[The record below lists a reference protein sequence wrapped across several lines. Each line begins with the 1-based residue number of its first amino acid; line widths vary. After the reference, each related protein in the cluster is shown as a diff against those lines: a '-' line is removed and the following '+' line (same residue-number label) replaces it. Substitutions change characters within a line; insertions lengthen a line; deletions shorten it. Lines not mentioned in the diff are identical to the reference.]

1 MTEVVPTKRRR
12 RTVQSSAVKETPI
25 RRKSTQTKTT
35 REFVC
40 DVQKTIQSLLD
51 QEDTTKDGT
60 ITIEDSGPK
69 KYLIEGQYGD
79 QIWLE
84 GNYSISTLLQE
95 LALVDI
101 NLKTVI
107 VPETIINEH
116 TINRLT
122 RLIKT
127 CFWPNLRRMLDLN
140 GLKLALIDTK
150 ISRVEYFL
158 YVPSFDTESINYYK
172 EIISTLADSGFL
184 VKLIKIRMNKA
195 CESGVYFTDSL
206 ISREALCDTAPG
218 LLALSHTYFFI
229 SSEAPEPA
237 SYSVDKCTEGNKKE
251 LGSEPAFSQKNSSFP
266 DHWHNPKILPS
277 ARGGYI
283 REGKG
288 PCPFYV
294 PGGRFNEM
302 YGWDSYFIAKG
313 LILSNQL
320 SEAFCIAENLRYQI
334 EAYGKILNANR
345 SYYLF
350 RGNPPLF
357 STLVIELI
365 SHLTP
370 EEKGSLQN
378 WIDKAVDAMIKE
390 YYYFHRG
397 YNTELHLTRHVP
409 GGKGIPM
416 ETEEGHFFSIIRRI
430 VPGAA
435 EWSPD
440 ELNAYIAKYNTGEET
455 SEALEEFLQHD
466 RAVRESGH
474 DTSKRV
480 DGIASYLYTVDLNSL
495 LYKTE
500 QDILKLRY
508 VPEIEE
514 ISKLRKQAIN
524 THLWNG
530 EAYYDYN
537 IKENRLSKY
546 KGATT
551 LYPLFSMA
559 ADKDKADILVANLGD
574 LIGAGGIFT
583 GTKESCTVHAHSN
596 DGQKQWD
603 YPYGWAPHQILG
615 WIGLTNY
622 NHDAIA
628 KSLAL
633 KWCTMVGKL
642 FSNYNGVV
650 TEKYNVQ
657 TGTHKM
663 DVEYGNIGSEIRH
676 VPREGFGWTNSSWL
690 VGLALLK
697 ESWQRKLYAQIVLE

>member
-1 MTEVVPTKRRR
+1 MREVTPTKGRR
-12 RTVQSSAVKETPI
+12 RTVQPEAIKEIPT
-25 RRKSTQTKTT
+25 RRKSAQINKA

-40 DVQKTIQSLLD
+40 DVQKTIQKLLD

-60 ITIEDSGPK
+60 ITVDDAGPK
-69 KYLIEGQYGD
+69 KYLIDGQYGD

-84 GNYSISTLLQE
+84 GNYCISTLLQE

-107 VPETIINEH
+107 VPEKIINEH

-127 CFWPNLRRMLDLN
+127 CFWPNLRRVLDLN

-158 YVPSFDTESINYYK
+158 YVPSFDTESIQYYK
-172 EIISTLADSGFL
+172 EIISSLADSGFL
-184 VKLIKIRMNKA
+184 VRMIKLRTSKA
-195 CESGVYFTDSL
+195 CQAGVFFADTL
-206 ISREALCDTAPG
+206 VSREALCDTAPG
-218 LLALSHTYFFI
+218 LLSLSHTYFFI
-229 SSEAPEPA
+229 SPAELADASQAEQVAYCTKPKACEEESKQENKTVPFAEA
-237 SYSVDKCTEGNKKE
+237 
-251 LGSEPAFSQKNSSFP
+251 
-266 DHWHNPKILPS
+266 WHNPQIPPEN
-277 ARGGYI
+277 RGGYI
-283 REGKG
+283 RQGKG

-320 SEAFCIAENLRYQI
+320 SEAFSIAENLRYQI

-365 SHLTP
+365 SHLTVQ
-370 EEKGSLQN
+370 ERSSLEG
-378 WIDKAVDAMIKE
+378 WIEKAVDAMISE

-397 YNTELHLTRHVP
+397 YNEEIHLTRHAP
-409 GGKGIPM
+409 GGKGIPL
-416 ETEEGHFFSIIRRI
+416 ETEEGHFFAAIREI
-430 VPGAA
+430 VPEAA
-435 EWSPD
+435 NWSASD
-440 ELNAYIAKYNTGEET
+440 LNEYIAKYNRGEVV
-455 SEALEEFLQHD
+455 SEELEEFLQND

-480 DGIASYLYTVDLNSL
+480 EGIASYLYTVDLNSL

-500 QDILKLRY
+500 QDILKLRHI
-508 VPEIEE
+508 PEIEK
-514 ISKLRKQAIN
+514 ISNRRKAAIN
-524 THLWNG
+524 TILWNG

-537 IKENRLSKY
+537 IKSNKLSDY

-551 LYPLFSMA
+551 LYPLFTRA
-559 ADKDKADILVANLGD
+559 AEEKKAEILVQGLGD

-583 GTKESCTVHAHSN
+583 GTEESCAVGAEKSET
-596 DGQKQWD
+596 QKQWD
-603 YPYGWAPHQILG
+603 YPYGWAPHQMLG
-615 WIGLTNY
+615 WIGLVNY
-622 NHDAIA
+622 GHADLA

-642 FSNYNGVV
+642 FARYNGVV
-650 TEKYNVQ
+650 TEKYNIK
-657 TGTHKM
+657 TGSHKVN
-663 DVEYGNIGSEIRH
+663 VEYGNIGAQIRH
-676 VPREGFGWTNSSWL
+676 VPREGFGWTNTSWL
-690 VGLALLK
+690 VGLALLG
-697 ESWQRKLYAQIVLE
+697 ESGQRKLYAQIVLE